1 MLKKYFSLIV
11 LSSLLFL
18 LSSSVSGAVFTV
30 TKAIDTNDG
39 VCDSDCSLR
48 EAVAAANASQDTDD
62 VIVFSPVV
70 SDVPL
75 DMNNGEMQILSG
87 NSIAILGFG
96 ADHLTVQRTI
106 HLTDRFF
113 YVEPGASLAITG
125 MKLTGG
131 TGTGA
136 FDGGGAILNAGTLL
150 ADGIF
155 FYKNTAFGS
164 SNGGG
169 GLRAMSDG
177 PTTIRNSS
185 FSENGASAGAGL
197 NCDNNFG
204 NDTGPIFI
212 INCTFSNA
220 NPSNLQFREGNVKS
234 TCDTTFQNSTITS
247 NLIYGSGTSGFLFLR
262 NTVAANI
269 SSNSA
274 DSDGSNIITV
284 ASGFSPAPGDQVG
297 VNPMLGPFQL
307 NGGRMPTYALLAG
320 SPAIDAGK
328 NSTAAALPF
337 DQRGFLRIV
346 DGNGDANAVVDIGAY
361 EYLSTAPPAANV
373 SVGGQVVSAAGVP
386 FFRANVTLI
395 DTHGVS
401 HPALTNTFGYYSIP
415 NIPPDEYC
423 ALIVS
428 AKRGRFKMQVINS
441 GLGLSNV
448 NFASN

>member
-1 MLKKYFSLIV
+1 MLQKYFSLIV

-18 LSSSVSGAVFTV
+18 LSSSVSGAIFIV
-30 TKAIDTNDG
+30 TKAVDTNDG

-48 EAVAAANASQDTDD
+48 EAVAAANAGSDTED
-62 VIVFSPVV
+62 VIVFSPVI

-106 HLTDRFF
+106 HLQDRFF

-125 MKLTGG
+125 MTLTGG

-136 FDGGGAILNAGTLL
+136 SGGGGAIMNRGTLL

-155 FYKNTAFGS
+155 FYKNVSFGS
-164 SNGGG
+164 PAGGG
-169 GLRAMSDG
+169 GLMAMSDG

-185 FSENGASAGAGL
+185 FSENGAAAGAGL

-212 INCTFSNA
+212 INSTFSNA
-220 NPSNLQFREGNVKS
+220 NPNNLQFREGNVKS

-247 NLIYGSGTSGFLFLR
+247 NLIYGSGFLFLR

-346 DGNGDANAVVDIGAY
+346 DGNGDTNAVVDIGAY
-361 EYLSTAPPAANV
+361 EYLSTAPMVKSV
-373 SVGGQVVSAAGVP
+373 SVGGQVVSATGVP
-386 FFRANVTLI
+386 YFRANVTLI
-395 DTHGVS
+395 DIHGVS
-401 HPALTNTFGYYSIP
+401 HSALTNSFGYYSFS
-415 NIPPDEYC
+415 NIAPDEYC

-448 NFASN
+448 NFTSN